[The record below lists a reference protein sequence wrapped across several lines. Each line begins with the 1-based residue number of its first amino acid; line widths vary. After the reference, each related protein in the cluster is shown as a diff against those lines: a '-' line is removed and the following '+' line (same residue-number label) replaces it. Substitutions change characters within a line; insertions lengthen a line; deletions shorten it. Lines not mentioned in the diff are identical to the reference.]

1 MDTLIK
7 MNIKTSYSSNY
18 QGKSKQIEFKLADF
32 NKLYL
37 ENSMFEFKEYDRTEV
52 EFHSTDND
60 VLFKVESHYNPIS
73 SEHVDESIVT
83 LKPGESIIL
92 SPGGDSADM
101 LVPGK
106 YLIQIYKQNYC
117 FEGCFCVIPNSIDW
131 EAMLNIRYYL
141 ESTVKGLAYNI
152 YLEKK
157 ATKSNENNLDQN
169 IEAYRYLYSNQDSL
183 FNHLKCIEQNPIS
196 DLKKEYKIREY
207 SKKKTNKSQRWQ
219 AKKGDKYNKSIT
231 VPTAFYEKKCYSTN
245 STVENIILKRMVSYF
260 QNILIEA
267 EEEYFKI
274 LNSINKTIEELQN
287 KSNQKSNAYI
297 EASKLPNTFNVNKL
311 RYAEMGVLDR
321 EIASNKE
328 KKEITEKNLTNL
340 YKLKGKLN
348 HYINETWIKDIDV
361 KYNTSTVTTRVLKN
375 YHYNE
380 IYNIYNKLRNTTITN
395 GFDLVFPYK
404 KTSTL
409 FEIYSFLIIKDI
421 FEELGFTWTGGWLKS
436 NTDDNLYNGDLTS
449 GDSIILEK
457 DDYTVI
463 IVYDI
468 YIGIPD
474 ELKNVKLSQPST
486 KPDNQ
491 HRRPDI
497 LVSLYKGNKLLGCEV
512 IEVKYRRKS
521 NIYNMRGIDTDVCKQ
536 LSSYTGFDYYDAD
549 KGRVIREKPVY
560 KVLTL
565 YPKQDDLGQYTHGIY
580 DIEFI
585 PIMPSLDSSS
595 KYYGY
600 ENLKSEIIEYVEYF
614 VNR

>member
-7 MNIKTSYSSNY
+7 INIKTSYLSNY
-18 QGKSKQIEFKLADF
+18 QGKSEQIEFKLSDF

-37 ENSMFEFKEYDRTEV
+37 ENSMFEFKEYDKTEV
-52 EFHSTDND
+52 EFQSSDND
-60 VLFKVESHYNPIS
+60 VIFKVESHYNPIS

-83 LKPGESIIL
+83 LKSGESIIL

-106 YLIQIYKQNYC
+106 YSIQIYKQNDC
-117 FEGCFCVIPNSIDW
+117 FDGYFCVIPNSIDW
-131 EAMLNIRYYL
+131 EAMLNIRDYL
-141 ESTVKGLAYNI
+141 ESTVKGLAHNI
-152 YLEKK
+152 YLDKK
-157 ATKSNENNLDQN
+157 ATKSNENNINQK

-196 DLKKEYKIREY
+196 DLKKEYEIREY
-207 SKKKTNKSQRWQ
+207 AKKQTNKSQRWQ
-219 AKKGDKYNKSIT
+219 AKKGNKYNQSII
-231 VPTAFYEKKCYSTN
+231 VPTTFYEKKCYSTN
-245 STVENIILKRMVSYF
+245 NTVENTILKRMLIYF

-274 LNSINKTIEELQN
+274 LNRSNKIIEDLQN
-287 KSNQKSNAYI
+287 KCNQKNNACI
-297 EASKLPNTFNVNKL
+297 EASKLPNTFKINEL
-311 RYAEMGVLDR
+311 RCAEIGVLDK

-328 KKEITEKNLTNL
+328 KKETTENKFTNL

-348 HYINETWIKDIDV
+348 HHINETWIKDIDI

-375 YHYNE
+375 HHYNE
-380 IYNIYNKLRNTTITN
+380 IHNIYNKLRKETTTN
-395 GFDLVFPYK
+395 GPDLVFTYK

-436 NTDDNLYNGDLTS
+436 NTDDNLYNGDLAS
-449 GDSIILEK
+449 GECIVLEK
-457 DDYTVI
+457 DDYMVI
-463 IVYDI
+463 MAYDI
-468 YIGIPD
+468 YIGTPD

-486 KPDNQ
+486 KLDNQ

-512 IEVKYRRKS
+512 VEVKYRRKA
-521 NIYNMRGIDTDVCKQ
+521 NIYNTREIDTDICKQ
-536 LSSYTGFDYYDAD
+536 LYSYTGFDYYDVD

-565 YPKQDDLGQYTHGIY
+565 YPKQDDLGQYTHSIY

-585 PIMPSLDSSS
+585 PIMPSSDSSS

-600 ENLKSEIIEYVEYF
+600 ENLKGEIIKFVEYF
-614 VNR
+614 VNK